1 MIRTLNGKTPVI
13 HPSSFISETSYIVG
27 DVVILENVSI
37 WPGTVIR
44 ADSGKITIGKGT
56 NIQDN
61 SVVHSDDA
69 AQIGEY
75 VTIGHRVMCHAK
87 TIGNNSLIG
96 NGSILNDGVILGEKC
111 LVSSGSTITENS
123 KFEDRSLIR
132 GTPGKSIGKIRKK
145 HETLMENAT
154 QSYIKRIDYY
164 KKSNL
169 NLKI

>member
-27 DVVILENVSI
+27 EVVILENVSI

-61 SVVHSDDA
+61 SVVHSDDD

-123 KFEDRSLIR
+123 KFENRSLIR

-145 HETLMENAT
+145 HETLMKNAT

-164 KKSNL
+164 KKSHL